1 MASSPVSGRSR
12 CWFVVA
18 CVFCSLVLCCKAA
31 DEAAA
36 AAGFHGQKK
45 DAVDIVGRA
54 LFCFNDPHVSARACP
69 AGIIFKRRS
78 YELALLAT
86 ATMTH
91 ELIFFV
97 LLFARAQIYSGCQ
110 DSLRLGPQGALNVP
124 PASTDAFCGG
134 ACLEETELV
143 LRCVD
148 DVMANFR
155 FYNGA
160 SVGDV
165 REALGRGCG
174 RTGLRGD
181 FDVLHRIGYGDG
193 YFYGGGSRSGR
204 RPVWLDLMMLTAGA
218 AILLRG

>member
-1 MASSPVSGRSR
+1 MSR
-12 CWFVVA
+12 
-18 CVFCSLVLCCKAA
+18 A
-31 DEAAA
+31 DEAAPA
-36 AAGFHGQKK
+36 AFHGQKK

-54 LFCFNDPHVSARACP
+54 LFCFNDPH
-69 AGIIFKRRS
+69 
-78 YELALLAT
+78 
-86 ATMTH
+86 
-91 ELIFFV
+91 
-97 LLFARAQIYSGCQ
+97 IYSGCQ

-148 DVMANFR
+148 GVMDNFR

-165 REALGRGCG
+165 RQALGRGCG

-181 FDVLHRIGYGDG
+181 FDVLQRVGYGDG
-193 YFYGGGSRSGR
+193 YFYGGGSR
-204 RPVWLDLMMLTAGA
+204 RPVSLVGSLMMMLT

>member
-54 LFCFNDPHVSARACP
+54 LFCFNDPH
-69 AGIIFKRRS
+69 
-78 YELALLAT
+78 
-86 ATMTH
+86 
-91 ELIFFV
+91 
-97 LLFARAQIYSGCQ
+97 IYSGCQ